1 MADKQKE
8 IVKVMKRFV
17 VSCISLFIVFCVF
30 SLLYV
35 NHGKRKQISFDRD
48 KAIEFV
54 QRYREA
60 KSHGWT
66 QSDTIFSKD
75 VADKFEDEQFV
86 SMVSDR
92 PRKYVVLKDN
102 FSAKSCEK
110 RDDLVDPWGHNC
122 YTVTGEE
129 VIIGYVVE
137 GKLQMLEDPK
147 IFFPVKYSIVV
158 TGYDKFKVIMD
169 AMHGDW
175 YILEKDVPL
184 LLNRLNTEK

>member
-17 VSCISLFIVFCVF
+17 VSGISLVVVFCVC
-30 SLLYV
+30 SVLYV
-35 NHGKRKQISFDRD
+35 NHGKRKHIFFDRD
-48 KAIEFV
+48 NAIEFV

-92 PRKYVVLKDN
+92 PGKYVVLKDN
-102 FSAKSCEK
+102 FTAKSCEK
-110 RDDLVDPWGHNC
+110 RDDLVDPWGI
-122 YTVTGEE
+122 TVILLQER
-129 VIIGYVVE
+129 
-137 GKLQMLEDPK
+137 KL
-147 IFFPVKYSIVV
+147 
-158 TGYDKFKVIMD
+158 
-169 AMHGDW
+169 
-175 YILEKDVPL
+175 
-184 LLNRLNTEK
+184 

>member
-17 VSCISLFIVFCVF
+17 VSGISLVIVFCVC
-30 SLLYV
+30 SVLYV
-35 NHGKRKQISFDRD
+35 NHEKRKQISFDCD

-92 PRKYVVLKDN
+92 PGKYVVLKDN
-102 FSAKSCEK
+102 
-110 RDDLVDPWGHNC
+110 NC

-147 IFFPVKYSIVV
+147 ILFPVKYSIVV